1 MSENSHFV
9 KSLDEAGITFIGPGE
24 KAMADLGDKI
34 QSKIIA
40 KNSGVNTIPGFDGV
54 VENTDH
60 ALEICRV
67 KFQKVLEF

>member
-1 MSENSHFV
+1 ME
-9 KSLDEAGITFIGPGE
+9 EADITFIGPGE

-34 QSKIIA
+34 RSKIIA

-54 VENTDH
+54 VKNTDH

-67 KFQKVLEF
+67 IFKK